1 MVTLVIAEKPSV
13 GREIARVL
21 GARTKHEG
29 YQEGNGYLITW
40 AIGHLAELCDPEE
53 YHPEWKSWKP
63 EHLPMLPEEFKI
75 KPAAS
80 TRDQLRTI
88 QSLLKRPDVT
98 RIVNA
103 CDAGRE
109 GELIFQYIMDLAS
122 TSTRNRP
129 VYRLWVSSMT
139 DQAIRDGF
147 ARLRPA
153 TELAGLAQAA
163 RARAQAD
170 WVVGMNATRAY
181 TLAHRSAGTGM
192 LLTLGRVQTPTLAIL
207 ARREAELAAFKP
219 TPYWLV
225 EATFESEVERKTYSG
240 RWFKD
245 EQVRLNTAEAAEQ
258 IAAKVRGKPGRVVSV
273 EERIDS
279 EPAPLLYDLT
289 ALQRDANRRY
299 RYPAAKTLQIAQTLY
314 EEKKLITYPRTSS
327 RYLSRDMIATLPD
340 RLRHLSTE
348 KAYEPYAAHIL
359 SLPKLPISGRIVN
372 DAKVTDHH
380 AIIPTE
386 SNPRLERLTAEER
399 NIFDLVARR
408 FMAIFYPPAKT
419 RRTVVITE
427 VAAEMFRSRGATP
440 LEPGWKIVYGEERP
454 QSVNTE
460 EDEPERA
467 LPQLKEGERV
477 VAQKAEALRRETQ
490 PPKRYTEA
498 TLLSTMETAGK
509 LVEDDELKQA
519 LKDSGLGTPATRAA
533 IIERL
538 IKTGYIERQGTALVA
553 TPKGME
559 LVRLVNDPTL
569 VTPELT
575 GQWEH
580 KLAQIERGEYTANT
594 FMDEVSTFT
603 RQIVDAALST
613 QGTANFEPVNAEP
626 LGKCP
631 LCGGDVIATFKG
643 YGCSRYKKADG
654 GCSFAIWPICGK
666 KLTPRQVQLLLRTQ
680 YLPEVKGFRSPR
692 TKKLFTAGL
701 KLEADGKISFVFDQ
715 PGAGTQRRKTRAKSS
730 ETAGETATPRTRTR
744 RKSLQA
750 ASAENQDQVIPEQPQ
765 SELEYSWLAAL
776 RCPQCGGQ
784 IIEGK
789 RGYGC
794 SNWRSDPPCKFVIW
808 KERGGVVLA
817 PEHIQ
822 ALLTKRRT
830 PLIRGFTAKSGKLF
844 NASLILNDDGTVS
857 YDFADSRT

>member
-29 YQEGNGYLITW
+29 YQEGNDYLITW
-40 AIGHLAELCDPEE
+40 AIGHLAELCEPEE
-53 YHPEWKSWKP
+53 YNPEWKSWKP
-63 EHLPMLPEEFKI
+63 EHLPMLPEAFKI

-88 QSLLKRPDVT
+88 QSLLKRPDIT

-109 GELIFQYIMDLAS
+109 GELIFQYIMDLTS
-122 TSTRNRP
+122 GSTRNRP

-153 TELAGLAQAA
+153 SELAGLAQAA
-163 RARAQAD
+163 RARSQAD

-181 TLAHRSAGTGM
+181 TLAHRSEGNSM

-207 ARREAELAAFKP
+207 THREAELASFKP

-225 EATFESEVERKTYSG
+225 EATFENEMERKTYSG

-245 EQVRLNTAEAAEQ
+245 EQVRLNTAQEAEQ
-258 IAAKVRGKPGRVVSV
+258 IAAEVRGKPGRVVSV

-289 ALQRDANRRY
+289 ALQRDANRRF
-299 RYPAAKTLQIAQTLY
+299 RYPASKTLQIAQKLY

-348 KAYEPYAAHIL
+348 KAYESFANHIL
-359 SLPKLPISGRIVN
+359 SLSKLPISGRIVN

-386 SNPRLERLTAEER
+386 SDPRLERLAADER
-399 NIFDLVARR
+399 NIYDLIARR

-427 VAAEMFRSRGATP
+427 AAAEMFRSRGATP
-440 LEPGWKIVYGEERP
+440 LEPGWKVVYGEERP
-454 QSVNTE
+454 QTANNE
-460 EDEPERA
+460 DDEPERA
-467 LPQLKEGERV
+467 LPPLKEGERV
-477 VAQKAEALRRETQ
+477 VARKAEALRRETQ
-490 PPKRYTEA
+490 PPKRYTEG

-519 LKDSGLGTPATRAA
+519 LKDSGLGTPATRAS

-538 IKTGYIERQGTALVA
+538 IKTGYVERQGTALVV
-553 TPKGME
+553 TTKGME

-580 KLAQIERGEYTANT
+580 KLAQIERGEYTAGT
-594 FMDEVSTFT
+594 FMGEVATFT

-626 LGKCP
+626 VGKCP
-631 LCGGDVIATFKG
+631 LCGGDVIANFKG
-643 YGCSRYKKADG
+643 YRCSRYKKADG
-654 GCSFAIWPICGK
+654 GCSFAIWTICGK
-666 KLTPRQVQLLLRTQ
+666 KLTPRQAQTLLGAR

-692 TKKLFTAGL
+692 THKLFTAGL
-701 KLEADGKISFVFDQ
+701 RLEADGKINFVFDQ
-715 PGAGTQRRKTRAKSS
+715 PASGTRTRRTRERSS
-730 ETAGETATPRTRTR
+730 ETAGEIAPPKTRTR
-744 RKSLQA
+744 RKNTPA
-750 ASAENQDQVIPEQPQ
+750 ALPEAQDQVLPEQP
-765 SELEYSWLAAL
+765 EADLDESWLAAL
-776 RCPQCGGQ
+776 HCPQCGGQ
-784 IIEGK
+784 MIEGK

-794 SNWRSDPPCKFVIW
+794 SNWRSDPPCNFVIW
-808 KERGGVVLA
+808 KERNGVVLA
-817 PEHIQ
+817 PEHIH
-822 ALLTKRRT
+822 ALLTKHRT
-830 PLIRGFTAKSGKLF
+830 PLIHGFTSKAGKRF
-844 NASLILNDDGTVS
+844 NAFLILNDDGTVT
-857 YDFADSRT
+857 YEFERSRT